1 MFMCWLC
8 GIARFVENVF
18 FANAEKARVV
28 VKKSSSEDKLVKRYS
43 DEY

>member
-18 FANAEKARVV
+18 FQNAEKAYVV
-28 VKKSSSEDKLVKRYS
+28 VEKSDRVEKLSSRSNDRY
-43 DEY
+43 